1 MAILTDQAGISLLDM
16 AGALLYDQLGAPS
29 PPSTPAFSKLTA
41 MTLIARVQYTS
52 SFTSTVRVGT
62 PIQGNMRQLA
72 LARWN
77 YMYPS

>member
-1 MAILTDQAGISLLDM
+1 MTTTM
-16 AGALLYDQLGAPS
+16 
-29 PPSTPAFSKLTA
+29 TKLTV
-41 MTLIARVQYTS
+41 MSIVSRVQYNS
-52 SFTSTVRVGT
+52 SFASTIAVGK

>member
-1 MAILTDQAGISLLDM
+1 MAILTDQALANLLDM
-16 AGALLYDQLGAPS
+16 AGGNIFDQLGGPQPS
-29 PPSTPAFSKLTA
+29 GNLLNKFTA
-41 MTLIARVQYTS
+41 ISFVSRVTLNS
-52 SFTSTVRVGT
+52 SFSSTVAVGK

>member
-1 MAILTDQAGISLLDM
+1 MATL
-16 AGALLYDQLGAPS
+16 
-29 PPSTPAFSKLTA
+29 
-41 MTLIARVQYTS
+41 MTKVTVATLVARVQYTTSFS
-52 SFTSTVRVGT
+52 STITVGK

>member
-1 MAILTDQAGISLLDM
+1 MVTLM
-16 AGALLYDQLGAPS
+16 
-29 PPSTPAFSKLTA
+29 SKVTV
-41 MTLIARVQYTS
+41 MTFVARVQFTS
-52 SFTSTVRVGT
+52 SFSSTFAVGQ

>member
-1 MAILTDQAGISLLDM
+1 MANISVSDV
-16 AGALLYDQLGAPS
+16 AAVVETIVVTEVYVK
-29 PPSTPAFSKLTA
+29 STQFTLTA
-41 MTLIARVQYTS
+41 HTGLTS
-52 SFTSTVRVGT
+52 SLASTVSVGK

>member
-1 MAILTDQAGISLLDM
+1 MATLT
-16 AGALLYDQLGAPS
+16 
-29 PPSTPAFSKLTA
+29 KLTA
-41 MTLIARVQYTS
+41 VVLVSRVQFTTS
-52 SFTSTVRVGT
+52 FASTIAVGK

>member
-1 MAILTDQAGISLLDM
+1 MVTLMT
-16 AGALLYDQLGAPS
+16 
-29 PPSTPAFSKLTA
+29 KLTT
-41 MTLIARVQYTS
+41 MTIVARVQYTT
-52 SFTSTVRVGT
+52 SFASTVKVGT

>member
-1 MAILTDQAGISLLDM
+1 MANISVSDYAGQVESVSLTEILVKTTNVTIASLTSLTTSFSSTLVAG
-16 AGALLYDQLGAPS
+16 Q
-29 PPSTPAFSKLTA
+29 
-41 MTLIARVQYTS
+41 
-52 SFTSTVRVGT
+52 